1 VTWEIAG
8 GLVLALASAAAL
20 NWGYFA
26 QHGAASG
33 LPPLSVRRP
42 VRSLATLFGNRRWV
56 VGFFTGIAGWVLYV
70 VALTLAPLS
79 LVQACSAGGLGVLAA
94 LTGVRSRSERLAVA
108 ISIAGLVL
116 LAISLAGT
124 VSGSKHANLRDA
136 AVWMLVS
143 AAIAAVAAG
152 GRSAAGLGTAAGV
165 LYAAGDVGTKAAA
178 ADQDQPLAVVRVL
191 VDELHGNAAAER
203 LPDDRCSRDPQLVE
217 QVAQPYRERA
227 E

>member
-1 VTWEIAG
+1 ALPRPLPRVRAS
-8 GLVLALASAAAL
+8 LVACLPLALASAAAL

-42 VRSLATLFGNRRWV
+42 VRSLETLFGNRRWV

-124 VSGSKHANLRDA
+124 VSGSKHANL
-136 AVWMLVS
+136 
-143 AAIAAVAAG
+143 
-152 GRSAAGLGTAAGV
+152 
-165 LYAAGDVGTKAAA
+165 
-178 ADQDQPLAVVRVL
+178 
-191 VDELHGNAAAER
+191 
-203 LPDDRCSRDPQLVE
+203 
-217 QVAQPYRERA
+217 
-227 E
+227 